1 WCEQQSLMA
10 AITAMAQLAGTRR
23 LRDLDASAA
32 EDEDAQLPVP
42 KRTRCNDIAKVESGA
57 GARVTA
63 PVGTVKGSLHQT
75 QCYTQNSTDARQT
88 QYAASGSA
96 ALPACTTALLG
107 YLDTSS
113 YAAVRALLHGRLVA
127 TLGEQHAAGVA
138 DLILWRYHHE
148 GWTSRDLECA
158 LYQTTLLGPT
168 IASSIARPRNYLL
181 NTPWSIARPRN
192 YLLNTPWSDWT
203 PPSQSE
209 ARFDSAHANRSA
221 RRPDRIAQRVS
232 VHVCAT
238 PDPAGH
244 GIVAFATVESCN
256 ASRHLILRRGVDILL
271 NIPVDRLDVSLQ
283 SGPSDESGVVLLAH
297 RSKCSTRPSEPH
309 PRVFIKFVKDAGN
322 QRLIKFLC
330 MICVGLPPLV

>member
-1 WCEQQSLMA
+1 MSEDVFYRVYKTVGVKN
-10 AITAMAQLAGTRR
+10 IVYRVYKRR
-23 LRDLDASAA
+23 ARPASLDAVSALFTA
-32 EDEDAQLPVP
+32 RFVAAVARYRGRRDHAP
-42 KRTRCNDIAKVESGA
+42 TRVD
-57 GARVTA
+57 GARVRA
-63 PVGTVKGSLHQT
+63 PCSAGVG
-75 QCYTQNSTDARQT
+75 
-88 QYAASGSA
+88 ASGRQH
-96 ALPACTTALLG
+96 P
-107 YLDTSS
+107 
-113 YAAVRALLHGRLVA
+113 
-127 TLGEQHAAGVA
+127 QHAAGVA

-158 LYQTTLLGPT
+158 LYQTTLLAPT
-168 IASSIARPRNYLL
+168 MAS
-181 NTPWSIARPRN
+181 SIARPRN

-283 SGPSDESGVVLLAH
+283 SGPSDESGVLLLAH
-297 RSKCSTRPSEPH
+297 RSTCSTRPSEPH

>member
-1 WCEQQSLMA
+1 MA

-32 EDEDAQLPVP
+32 EDKEAQQPVP
-42 KRTRCNDIAKVESGA
+42 KRARSNDVEEVESGA
-57 GARVTA
+57 GARVAA
-63 PVGTVKGSLHQT
+63 PVGTEKGSLHQT

-88 QYAASGSA
+88 QYAASGST

-107 YLDTSS
+107 SRDTSS
-113 YAAVRALLHGRLVA
+113 YAAVRAQLHVRLVA
-127 TLGEQHAAGVA
+127 ALGEQHAAGVA

-148 GWTSRDLECA
+148 GWTSQDLECA
-158 LYQTTLLGPT
+158 LYQTTLLAPT
-168 IASSIARPRNYLL
+168 LARPRNYLL
-181 NTPWSIARPRN
+181 NTPWSN
-192 YLLNTPWSDWT
+192 WT

-256 ASRHLILRRGVDILL
+256 ARRHLILRRGVDILL
-271 NIPVDRLDVSLQ
+271 NISVDRLDVSLQ

-297 RSKCSTRPSEPH
+297 RSTCSIRPKCTGGLDTVASAENSKPH
-309 PRVFIKFVKDAGN
+309 PRVFIKFVKDADK

-330 MICVGLPPLV
+330 MIHVGLPPLV

>member
-1 WCEQQSLMA
+1 MQLQSLMA

-32 EDEDAQLPVP
+32 EDKEAQLPVP
-42 KRTRCNDIAKVESGA
+42 KRARSNDIDEVLSGA
-57 GARVTA
+57 GARVAT
-63 PVGTVKGSLHQT
+63 PVGTEKGSLHQT

-88 QYAASGSA
+88 QYAASGST

-113 YAAVRALLHGRLVA
+113 YAGVRALLHGRLVA

-158 LYQTTLLGPT
+158 LYQTTLLAPT
-168 IASSIARPRNYLL
+168 IARHRNYLL
-181 NTPWSIARPRN
+181 NTPWSN
-192 YLLNTPWSDWT
+192 WT

-209 ARFDSAHANRSA
+209 ARLDSAHANRSA

-232 VHVCAT
+232 VHVCAS

-244 GIVAFATVESCN
+244 GIVAFATVEGAEGCN
-256 ASRHLILRRGVDILL
+256 ASRHLVLRRGVDILL

-297 RSKCSTRPSEPH
+297 RSTCSTRPSKPH

>member
-1 WCEQQSLMA
+1 MVHFLWKFWFISCGM
-10 AITAMAQLAGTRR
+10 GTKRT
-23 LRDLDASAA
+23 RDLDASAA
-32 EDEDAQLPVP
+32 EDKEAQQPVP
-42 KRTRCNDIAKVESGA
+42 KRARSNDVEEVESGA
-57 GARVTA
+57 GARVAA
-63 PVGTVKGSLHQT
+63 PVCTVKSILHQT
-75 QCYTQNSTDARQT
+75 QTRQT
-88 QYAASGSA
+88 KYAESGSA

-107 YLDTSS
+107 SRDTSS
-113 YAAVRALLHGRLVA
+113 YAAVRAQLHVRLVA
-127 TLGEQHAAGVA
+127 ALGEQHAAGVA

-148 GWTSRDLECA
+148 GWTSQDLECA
-158 LYQTTLLGPT
+158 LYQTTLLAPT
-168 IASSIARPRNYLL
+168 LARPRNYLL
-181 NTPWSIARPRN
+181 NTPWSN
-192 YLLNTPWSDWT
+192 WT

-256 ASRHLILRRGVDILL
+256 ARRHLILRRGVDILL

-283 SGPSDESGVVLLAH
+283 SSPSDESGVVLLAH
-297 RSKCSTRPSEPH
+297 RSTCSIQPKCTGGLDTVASAENSKPH
-309 PRVFIKFVKDAGN
+309 PRVFIKFVKDADK

-330 MICVGLPPLV
+330 MIHVGLPPLV